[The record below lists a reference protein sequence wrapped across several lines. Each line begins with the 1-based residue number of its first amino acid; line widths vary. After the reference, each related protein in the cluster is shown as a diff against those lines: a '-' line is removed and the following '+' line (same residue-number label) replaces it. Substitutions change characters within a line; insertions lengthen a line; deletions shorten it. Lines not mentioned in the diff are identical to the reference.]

1 MGLFFFNSLSVTENV
16 RKYNPTAKLKQVTEY
31 IGRTKRART
40 KNLVD
45 AKISWGLIC
54 KRVDFLLI
62 FSFLFVLRSII
73 YLIPNSGVLH
83 LCDWLTKPTL
93 TCMLSYF
100 FRLMWKLFWLA
111 VYSFQDTASIK
122 VYWSIADKHLTDNN
136 IESSKAI
143 FICMCD
149 SYKKDILACG
159 YSVHSVHW
167 RKKSSSKIVSSSCGN

>member
-1 MGLFFFNSLSVTENV
+1 M
-16 RKYNPTAKLKQVTEY
+16 TEY
-31 IGRTKRART
+31 IGRTKRAQT
-40 KNLVD
+40 KKFVD

-83 LCDWLTKPTL
+83 LCDWLTEPTL
-93 TCMLSYF
+93 TCMHGVWTDWPQSRLSYF
-100 FRLMWKLFWLA
+100 FKLTWKLFWLA
-111 VYSFQDTASIK
+111 VYIFQNSALNK
-122 VYWSIADKHLTDNN
+122 VYLSIADKHLTDNN
-136 IESSKAI
+136 IESSKEI
-143 FICMCD
+143 FISISD

-167 RKKSSSKIVSSSCGN
+167 RKKSPSKIVSSSCGN